1 MRKFF
6 ALLFLVS
13 CFFSCKT
20 PEARKPVKKTSG
32 TSFIK
37 ESAERNKKLIAEEEA
52 LITEIIRKDTLND
65 YIASES
71 GFWYYY
77 NRKDTLSQI
86 MPKYGDNVVFS
97 YDIKKLSGETILSQN
112 ETGLQNYV
120 VDQTNQELI
129 SGIRDGIK
137 LMKEGETVTFL
148 FPSHKA
154 YGYYG
159 LENRLGTNV
168 PIQSTIT
175 LKSINS
181 TENN

>member
-6 ALLFLVS
+6 ALLFLMS

-71 GFWYYY
+71 GFQRV
-77 NRKDTLSQI
+77 NTMDACTCFQRVHTTDACTCLASSCPHTTATKHS
-86 MPKYGDNVVFS
+86 
-97 YDIKKLSGETILSQN
+97 
-112 ETGLQNYV
+112 
-120 VDQTNQELI
+120 
-129 SGIRDGIK
+129 
-137 LMKEGETVTFL
+137 
-148 FPSHKA
+148 
-154 YGYYG
+154 
-159 LENRLGTNV
+159 
-168 PIQSTIT
+168 
-175 LKSINS
+175 
-181 TENN
+181 

>member
-1 MRKFF
+1 
-6 ALLFLVS
+6 
-13 CFFSCKT
+13 
-20 PEARKPVKKTSG
+20 
-32 TSFIK
+32 
-37 ESAERNKKLIAEEEA
+37 
-52 LITEIIRKDTLND
+52 
-65 YIASES
+65 
-71 GFWYYY
+71 
-77 NRKDTLSQI
+77 